1 MKSAAWIARIVALAV
16 LLLLLFK
23 PQVFQ
28 PILAPLAENGAP
40 ALYDRA
46 SLLDLTLA
54 HLAIVAG
61 ASGRGR
67 VFGRDESKDVNLAV
81 AA

>member
-40 ALYDRA
+40 AL
-46 SLLDLTLA
+46 
-54 HLAIVAG
+54 
-61 ASGRGR
+61 
-67 VFGRDESKDVNLAV
+67 
-81 AA
+81 